1 MKRGF
6 LVSGCQMF
14 NLGQKSEKL
23 PVIST
28 LGLPVELPLAVDM
41 VVIGESGER
50 SECAIAFQM
59 AGLGT

>member
-14 NLGQKSEKL
+14 ALRQKSERL

-28 LGLPVELPLAVDM
+28 PGLPVELPLAVDM
-41 VVIGESGER
+41 VVIGESEEIGAQNVR
-50 SECAIAFQM
+50 
-59 AGLGT
+59 